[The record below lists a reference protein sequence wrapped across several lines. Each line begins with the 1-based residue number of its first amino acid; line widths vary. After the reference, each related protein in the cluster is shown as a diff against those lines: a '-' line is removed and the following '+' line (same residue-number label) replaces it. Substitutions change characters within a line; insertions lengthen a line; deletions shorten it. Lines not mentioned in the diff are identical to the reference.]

1 MAGMRIEWKRNA
13 IKDLLRSP
21 DVLDDLEARAR
32 RIARAAGP
40 GDWPVDSQ
48 TGRNRARAS
57 VRTGD
62 HTARRA
68 EATSAALTRSVD
80 AAR

>member
-1 MAGMRIEWKRNA
+1 MAFKIEWKRNA
-13 IKDLLRSP
+13 IKTLLRSP

-32 RIARAAGP
+32 RVAAAAGP
-40 GDWPVDSQ
+40 GEWLVDSQ
-48 TGRNRARAS
+48 IGPNRARAS